1 MEILLYLLLF
11 LMSCFVLAFASS
23 KLVDTLSRIAK
34 FLGWKEFVVAFFL
47 MAFAVSIPNFF
58 IGIISALNGVPELS
72 FSDVIGGN
80 IIDLSL
86 VIGLAALVSKGGL
99 SAPSRTVQGSCFF
112 TIIMAV
118 LPLLLISDGVLSRG
132 DGILLF
138 LVYLFYVVWLF
149 SKRER
154 FTKDYNEVQEKIT
167 LKSFFKNL
175 GLFLFAFVL
184 LIIAAEGMV
193 KSAVFFADYLKV
205 PLSLIGVLIVGLGS
219 SMPETFFSLHAA
231 RKGHDWLIFGDLMGG
246 IVITSTLVLG
256 TVALIHPIMITYMPT
271 IIIGRIFLIIAA
283 LSFFV
288 FTRTEHKVTKT
299 EALCL
304 LGIYI
309 VFVLVEILAR

>member
-1 MEILLYLLLF
+1 
-11 LMSCFVLAFASS
+11 MSCFILAFSSS

-58 IGIISALNGVPELS
+58 IGIISALNEVPELS
-72 FSDVIGGN
+72 FADVIGGN

-86 VIGLAALVSKGGL
+86 VIGLAALISRGGL

-138 LVYLFYVVWLF
+138 LVYLFYVLWLF
-149 SKRER
+149 NKRER

-167 LKSFFKNL
+167 LKSFFKSL

-193 KSAVFFADYLKV
+193 KSAVFFAEYFKIS
-205 PLSLIGVLIVGLGS
+205 LSLIGVLIVGLGS

-256 TVALIHPIMITYMPT
+256 TVALIHPIRITYPPT
-271 IIIGRIFLIIAA
+271 IIIGRVFLIVAA

-288 FTRTEHKVTKT
+288 FTRTEHKVTKA
-299 EALCL
+299 EALYL

-309 VFVLVEILAR
+309 IFVLVEIWAA

>member
-1 MEILLYLLLF
+1 MEIFLYASIF
-11 LMSCFVLAFASS
+11 LTSCFILAFSS
-23 KLVDTLSRIAK
+23 SILVDTLSRIAK

-58 IGIISALNGVPELS
+58 IGIISALNKVPELS
-72 FSDVIGGN
+72 FADVIGGN

-86 VIGLAALVSKGGL
+86 VIGLAALISKKGL

-149 SKRER
+149 SKKER
-154 FTKDYNEVQEKIT
+154 FTKNYNEVQEKIT
-167 LKSFFKNL
+167 LKSFLKNL
-175 GLFLFAFVL
+175 GLFLLAFVL

-193 KSAVFFADYLKV
+193 KSAVFFAEYFNV
-205 PLSLIGVLIVGLGS
+205 PLGLIGVLIVGLGS

-246 IVITSTLVLG
+246 IVVTSTLVLG
-256 TVALIHPIMITYMPT
+256 TVALIQPIRITYLPAML
-271 IIIGRIFLIIAA
+271 IGRVFLVVAA
-283 LSFFV
+283 VSFFV
-288 FTRTEHKVTKT
+288 FTRTEHKITKA
-299 EALCL
+299 EALYL
-304 LGIYI
+304 LGIYFI
-309 VFVLVEILAR
+309 FILVEIWAR